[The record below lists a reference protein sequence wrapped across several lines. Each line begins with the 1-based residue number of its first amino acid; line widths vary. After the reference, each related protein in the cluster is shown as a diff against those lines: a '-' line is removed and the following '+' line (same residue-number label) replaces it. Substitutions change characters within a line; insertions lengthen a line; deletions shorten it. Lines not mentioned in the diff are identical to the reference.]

1 MDTHINSLSY
11 FRSHWTV
18 WKILGI
24 AYKEIHWRKL
34 YLFYSLV
41 LFLFITIGYPL
52 HLGMSVFQNDN
63 LPDDLKNLTI
73 FATCLACSLKF
84 IIYAYNFDKV
94 QEMEQLLRQLD
105 SRVSGKEE
113 TYIYN
118 QLKTQLRNIL
128 FIFISIYLPIG
139 VFAEMSFIFQDKRGL
154 MYPAWFP
161 FDWRNSTRN
170 YYIANIYQI
179 VGVSYQILQNYVND
193 CYPAVMLC
201 IISAHTKM
209 LYKRFERIGIKDTG
223 DCEVQKE
230 LEACITDH
238 KRLLE

>member
-1 MDTHINSLSY
+1 
-11 FRSHWTV
+11 V

-41 LFLFITIGYPL
+41 LFLFITVGNPL
-52 HLGMSVFQNDN
+52 HLGMAVFQNDN
-63 LPDDLKNLTI
+63 LPDDLKNLTM
-73 FATCLACSLKF
+73 FVTCLSCSLKF

-128 FIFISIYLPIG
+128 FIFISIYLL
-139 VFAEMSFIFQDKRGL
+139 AEMSFIFQDKRGL

-170 YYIANIYQI
+170 YCIANIYQI